1 MARIDAHRYT
11 ENCASYSLFV
21 LKALYV
27 ISHRM
32 SSGTKKIT
40 GFENLRRRWETS
52 QHVIAAARTRFAGK
66 PAALSA
72 SDR

>member
-32 SSGTKKIT
+32 SSGTIKIT
-40 GFENLRRRWETS
+40 GF
-52 QHVIAAARTRFAGK
+52 
-66 PAALSA
+66 
-72 SDR
+72 